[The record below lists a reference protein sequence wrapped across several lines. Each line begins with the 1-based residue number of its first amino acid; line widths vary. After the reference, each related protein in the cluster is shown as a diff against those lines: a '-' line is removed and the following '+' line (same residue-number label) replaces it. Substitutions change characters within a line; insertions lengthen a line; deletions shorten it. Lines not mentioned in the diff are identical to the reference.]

1 MFYYPKKDPIFDVLD
16 GKYSF
21 NNFVSFK
28 KKNGEMNAIKL
39 TLINKKS

>member
-21 NNFVSFK
+21 NNFVSLK
-28 KKNGEMNAIKL
+28 KKGGEGGKWM
-39 TLINKKS
+39 

>member
-28 KKNGEMNAIKL
+28 KK
-39 TLINKKS
+39 KKKGKWMQLS